1 MITPTP
7 LAVLIETRMKQ
18 LGIERAALGL
28 RLGYR
33 NPAKAAGRVYALC
46 DGHITSTKSKTAL
59 ERLPEAIEL
68 SAEVVETAVNATL
81 SFLADLK
88 RQEDEKLR
96 IARENEDAAWRAT
109 FKPHAIIQ
117 GERSIPTSITMYAI
131 TGGSER
137 WLKIKLDLSKP
148 SNTFIE
154 QVLTAL
160 PNRLD
165 LGKDGLLSV
174 PFFGYALG
182 FIINYSPDAAVR
194 YDLKGNAVENL
205 SKAIR
210 PGQAWVSLKG
220 GNQQIADI
228 GRRFEVVKIP
238 AT

>member
-46 DGHITSTKSKTAL
+46 DGHITSTKSKAAL

-194 YDLKGNAVENL
+194 YDLKGNAAHE
-205 SKAIR
+205 SPHFRWPHKR
-210 PGQAWVSLKG
+210 QQTPGFRA
-220 GNQQIADI
+220 A
-228 GRRFEVVKIP
+228 
-238 AT
+238 